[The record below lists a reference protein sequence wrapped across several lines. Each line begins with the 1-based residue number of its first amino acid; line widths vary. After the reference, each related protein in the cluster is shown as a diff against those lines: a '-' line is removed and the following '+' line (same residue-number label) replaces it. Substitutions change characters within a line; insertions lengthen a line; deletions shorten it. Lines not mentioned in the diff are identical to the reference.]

1 VAILYKPDQQIGL
14 PFDEIKF
21 LLNRLCFTIEII
33 NKQYNN
39 SITEILLHLCW
50 GDVENSRFFLK
61 ELIFSLSMRTNASQN
76 QRDIL
81 KNISAI
87 LQLHDSFEEQR
98 MDIACGL
105 EEWTQENPAEEPTKF
120 DKNTLTYLGYS
131 NVNDRQWYSLK
142 ILYYLGEACCN
153 QKVSGYLEKYKDKL
167 NWIRSVIE
175 YFKLQIENSQ
185 NELNID
191 FLESNQA
198 IELYASMTESVIITF
213 SQFFPELK
221 DGFRGL
227 KAKSDQSFREE
238 KNNQEGTTEFNPQE
252 EPEVPINPDRN
263 TQKDKFEGADD
274 DFMNV
279 ACADPGKSIQAREPE
294 KTEKRGV
301 VDTSSVQNLN
311 NSFN

>member
-1 VAILYKPDQQIGL
+1 M
-14 PFDEIKF
+14 
-21 LLNRLCFTIEII
+21 I

-87 LQLHDSFEEQR
+87 LQLQDSYEDQR
-98 MDIACGL
+98 MEIVCGL
-105 EEWTQENPAEEPTKF
+105 EEWTQENPDEEPTTF
-120 DKNTLTYLGYS
+120 DRNTLTYLGYS
-131 NVNDRQWYSLK
+131 NVNDRQWYALK
-142 ILYYLGEACCN
+142 ILYYLSEACCN
-153 QKVSGYLEKYKDKL
+153 QKVAEYMEKHKSKL

-175 YFKLQIENSQ
+175 YFKTQIENSE
-185 NELNID
+185 NRLNVD

-198 IELYASMTESVIITF
+198 IELYASMTESVINTF
-213 SQFFPELK
+213 SNFLFPDLK

-238 KNNQEGTTEFNPQE
+238 TNNQEGCTGFNPQA

-263 TQKDKFEGADD
+263 SKRTEFEGADD

-279 ACADPGKSIQAREPE
+279 ACADSGKPTQAPGPE
-294 KTEKRGV
+294 APEKRGIIEV
-301 VDTSSVQNLN
+301 PSIQNLN
-311 NSFN
+311 NSFS